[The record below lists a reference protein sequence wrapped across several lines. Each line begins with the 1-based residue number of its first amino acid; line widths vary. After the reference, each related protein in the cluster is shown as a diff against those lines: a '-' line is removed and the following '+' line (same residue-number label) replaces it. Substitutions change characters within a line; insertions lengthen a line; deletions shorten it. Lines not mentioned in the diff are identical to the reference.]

1 LNDAGIWSNTEMSTA
16 LEKNTVSLPRE
27 LNLPHTSIAVP
38 FALVGDEGFPL
49 KTYLMRPYARR
60 NLIDNQQRVFNY
72 RISRARRII
81 ENTFG
86 ILVERWQIFQ
96 GSICLKLDIAE
107 AIVQAACCLHNFI
120 ISTNYSSNRYIQED
134 FVDQESLNGE
144 LIEGNWR
151 NLILQH
157 PIFNRM
163 GRIGANIGS
172 IAAMKQRDSLAQY
185 FVSDEGSIP
194 WQWEMI

>member
-1 LNDAGIWSNTEMSTA
+1 MSTA

-27 LNLPHTSIAVP
+27 LNLPHTNVAVS
-38 FALVGDEGFPL
+38 FALVGDERFLL

-60 NLIDNQQRVFNY
+60 NLVDNQQRVFNY
-72 RISRARRII
+72 RSISRAQRII

-86 ILVERWQIFQ
+86 ILVARWQIFQ
-96 GSICLKLDIAE
+96 GSICFKLETAE

-134 FVDQESLNGE
+134 FVDREGYNGE
-144 LIEGNWR
+144 LIEGSWR
-151 NLILQH
+151 SLILQH
-157 PIFNRM
+157 SVLNRM

>member
-1 LNDAGIWSNTEMSTA
+1 
-16 LEKNTVSLPRE
+16 
-27 LNLPHTSIAVP
+27 LPHTNVAVS
-38 FALVGDEGFPL
+38 FAPVGDEGFLL

-60 NLIDNQQRVFNY
+60 NLVDNQQHVFNY

-81 ENTFG
+81 GNTFG
-86 ILVERWQIFQ
+86 ILVARWQIFQ
-96 GSICLKLDIAE
+96 GSIFKLETAE
-107 AIVQAACCLHNFI
+107 VIVQAACCLHNFI
-120 ISTNYSSNRYIQED
+120 INTNYSSNRYIQED
-134 FVDQESLNGE
+134 FVDREGPNGE
-144 LIEGNWR
+144 LIEGSWR
-151 NLILQH
+151 SLTLQH
-157 PIFNRM
+157 SVLNRM